1 MIPLGKPKIDSL
13 RIHLPLSQ
21 VQVNPA
27 HSSFMRSITKSN
39 DDGEVLDE
47 HVETTYFN
55 PDAIVSC
62 RYAVKRPFGVE
73 TIFIG
78 FSAKS
83 LMKNYFIGIDKHT
96 IKQCFQFINNEG
108 LITITKEAFLNASVV
123 DVDFCIDYYL
133 DTEDHKIKDVVQIC
147 SNLTIPRKDV
157 TISKWLKKTNCGI
170 EWNKRE
176 EVLKSYHAK
185 QYLKYY
191 AKADEL
197 KNNERSIRLY
207 NEDLKL
213 EKYQDLNDIEGNRHP
228 NNKFFVDDRLLRVE
242 TTIKNNQHFKTY
254 GYKVK
259 TLNDLMKL
267 ELDREFLQ
275 VFNRP
280 MSKYMTGYREINH
293 TEGMT
298 MAQKF
303 KYCAMKLHAEINKM
317 NIENSIPYYVNMMHP
332 DVSKHSA
339 RSNLKADLFS
349 IINRNEVAV
358 KTIKH
363 NRKMWR
369 EFIGEIEAKNL
380 IPKKPIDIQ

>member
-21 VQVNPA
+21 VEVNPA
-27 HSSFMRSITKSN
+27 HKTFMRSITESN
-39 DDGEVLDE
+39 DDGEITE
-47 HVETTYFN
+47 ETVRTHHF
-55 PDAIVSC
+55 DKEAIISNSYRV
-62 RYAVKRPFGVE
+62 RNTFGVD
-73 TIFIG
+73 TIYIG
-78 FSAKS
+78 FSSKG
-83 LMKNYFIGIDKHT
+83 LKKNYFRGIDKHT

-108 LITITKEAFLNASVV
+108 LISITKEAFLNASVV

-147 SNLTIPRKDV
+147 SDLTIPRKDV
-157 TISKWLKKTNCGI
+157 TICKYQMNNNCGI
-170 EWNKRE
+170 EWNKRDR
-176 EVLKSYHAK
+176 VGKSYHAK

-191 AKADEL
+191 AKALEL
-197 KNNERSIRLY
+197 KNRSTVFY
-207 NEDLKL
+207 EAYLKPEL
-213 EKYQDLNDIEGNRHP
+213 EKEFIDIEGNRYP
-228 NNKFFVDDRLLRVE
+228 NNKFFVDDKLLRVE